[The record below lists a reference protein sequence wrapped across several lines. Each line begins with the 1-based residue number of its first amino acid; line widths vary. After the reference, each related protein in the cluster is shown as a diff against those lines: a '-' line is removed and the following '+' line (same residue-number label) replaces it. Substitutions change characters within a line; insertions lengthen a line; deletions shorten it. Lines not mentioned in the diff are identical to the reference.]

1 MKEYIILLVL
11 SLFWFSAKGQ
21 SGDCIENAA
30 SYADQVAEALKNN
43 EEKDLEGILFLWEQ
57 QCQHT
62 EPVYRVRTL
71 QQIKKGLW
79 KLQNGKE
86 LLDQALNF
94 KIRSDLI
101 NNQDLQNLHDYFDY
115 YPEVFGFVPFT
126 SQFDIQTSLLA
137 KRLLHNNQH
146 DSITNLVLN
155 LYAGNTS
162 IFFEE
167 LKDGFASE
175 TALGQSYQN
184 RVERILQKPEWIIGI
199 HAGTWL
205 PSGDISALGMHPA
218 LGLSLGGK
226 KGNIALQS
234 SFEFRFGKTPQQVFI
249 VVKDTL
255 AATRNYQ
262 GGSLALDLSI
272 DFFEKKNR
280 HMSFFAGAGIDLIDL
295 VENSLQEP
303 ERITF
308 LSPELRLGL
317 QYHISF
323 VNRTYLNLSTGFSW
337 LNHQA
342 QLPESTQ
349 LNGNAINI
357 KLIFGFRS
365 NPSKTEN
372 LERMGIREW

>member
-1 MKEYIILLVL
+1 
-11 SLFWFSAKGQ
+11 
-21 SGDCIENAA
+21 
-30 SYADQVAEALKNN
+30 
-43 EEKDLEGILFLWEQ
+43 
-57 QCQHT
+57 
-62 EPVYRVRTL
+62 
-71 QQIKKGLW
+71 
-79 KLQNGKE
+79 
-86 LLDQALNF
+86 
-94 KIRSDLI
+94 
-101 NNQDLQNLHDYFDY
+101 
-115 YPEVFGFVPFT
+115 
-126 SQFDIQTSLLA
+126 
-137 KRLLHNNQH
+137 
-146 DSITNLVLN
+146 LVLN